1 MDAKA
6 RNAIAAASRGNMA
19 AIQQANRDR
28 IASARTDLSNRQ
40 NRHTSVTAPTAP
52 AGFRGSRGRR
62 PGRDKGQ
69 NEWRT
74 TSQYYRTAA
83 THDAR
88 WSQTVSTEVTP

>member
-19 AIQQANRDR
+19 AIQAANREQV
-28 IASARTDLSNRQ
+28 IAARTDLATRQ
-40 NRHTSVTAPTAP
+40 NRHTSAVPVKAPS
-52 AGFRGSRGRR
+52 GFRGSRGRR

-88 WSQTVSTEVTP
+88 WSQTVSQVAP